1 MNPIMDHGITA
12 GKEAHV
18 KPQTDTREQ
27 RDGHAETGG
36 RHSDPADPM
45 PLAQL
50 SEEQRRIL
58 DCLQTAGS
66 ALTLRQLETRTA
78 YPAVALENA
87 LDGLLQRDLVA
98 RLNTLFPSYS
108 YRYPGIRVY
117 AE

>member
-1 MNPIMDHGITA
+1 MDHGITA
-12 GKEAHV
+12 GKGAHV
-18 KPQTDTREQ
+18 KPHADARRQ
-27 RDGHAETGG
+27 RDRQAETGS
-36 RHSDPADPM
+36 RHSDAVDPR

-50 SEEQRRIL
+50 SKEQRQIL

-66 ALTLRQLETRTA
+66 PLTLRQLETRTA
-78 YPAVALENA
+78 CPAVALENA

-98 RLNTLFPSYS
+98 RLNTLIPSYS

>member
-1 MNPIMDHGITA
+1 MNLVMDHDITA

-18 KPQTDTREQ
+18 KPQARTR
-27 RDGHAETGG
+27 T
-36 RHSDPADPM
+36 RHSDPVDPT
-45 PLAQL
+45 PLVQL

-78 YPAVALENA
+78 YSASALEGG

-98 RLNTLFPSYS
+98 RLNTLIPSYS